1 MQVVILA
8 AGRGARLDLLTRDR
22 SKAML
27 PVLGLPIVERIML
40 DLAAHGV
47 EEFVV
52 VIGRGD
58 RQIVRHFQDRSELG
72 SRVRLVTQ
80 DRPSGMAD
88 ALACAAPLISG
99 DFVLS
104 ACDNLVPRAD
114 IGRLIEL
121 WDSGSSL
128 DALLAVMPVPPDMTG
143 RSGIVELDGDR
154 VTRIVEKPAPGEAP
168 SNVASLPLYCFSQSF
183 LDFLPGVSVSKRG
196 ERELQDA
203 VQAMIE
209 RGGRVGGL
217 PVDRRLTLTD
227 PVDLLAINMHYLAA
241 SGRGEF
247 PSPEAAGPGTRLV
260 PPVWVGGGTSI
271 GRDCVIG
278 PNVYVEGPCRI
289 GDGATVRDA
298 VVLRGSTVAGGR
310 VVDRQLVL
318 GESVVAE
325 LPGR

>member
-1 MQVVILA
+1 
-8 AGRGARLDLLTRDR
+8 
-22 SKAML
+22 
-27 PVLGLPIVERIML
+27 ML

-58 RQIVRHFQDRSELG
+58 REIVPYFQDRSDLG
-72 SRVRLVTQ
+72 ASVRLVTQ
-80 DRPSGMAD
+80 DRPTGMAD
-88 ALACAAPLISG
+88 ALAFAAPLISG

-121 WDSGSSL
+121 WHRASSL
-128 DALLAVMPVPPDMTG
+128 DALLAVMPVPPDVTG
-143 RSGIVELDGDR
+143 RSGIVELDDDR

-168 SNVASLPLYCFSQSF
+168 SNVASLPLYCFARSF
-183 LDFLPGVSVSKRG
+183 LDYLAAVPVSKRG

-203 VQAMIE
+203 VQALIE
-209 RGGRVGGL
+209 RGGRVRGL
-217 PVDRRLTLTD
+217 PVERRLTLTD
-227 PVDLLAINMHYLAA
+227 PVDLLAINMHYLA
-241 SGRGEF
+241 SLGLDEC

-260 PPVWVGGGTSI
+260 PPVWVGGGASI

-325 LPGR
+325 LPGH

>member
-1 MQVVILA
+1 
-8 AGRGARLDLLTRDR
+8 
-22 SKAML
+22 
-27 PVLGLPIVERIML
+27 ML

-47 EEFVV
+47 DEFVV

-58 RQIVRHFQDRSELG
+58 REIVRFFRDRSEPG
-72 SRVRLVTQ
+72 PRVRLVTQ

-114 IGRLIEL
+114 IGRLLGL
-121 WDSGSSL
+121 WHSESSL
-128 DALLAVMPVPPDMTG
+128 DALLAVMPVPPDKVS

-154 VTRIVEKPAPGEAP
+154 VTRIVEKPGPGEAP
-168 SNVASLPLYCFSQSF
+168 SSVASLPLYCFSRPF
-183 LDFLPGVSVSKRG
+183 LDYLPAVPVSKRG

-209 RGGRVGGL
+209 RGGRVRGL
-217 PVDRRLTLTD
+217 QVDRRLTLTD
-227 PVDLLAINMHYLAA
+227 PADLLTINLRYLAA
-241 SGRGEF
+241 SGRGRA
-247 PSPEAAGPGTRLV
+247 PSPVAAGPGTRLV
-260 PPVWVGGGTSI
+260 SPLWVGDNVSI
-271 GRDCVIG
+271 GADCVIG

-289 GDGATVRDA
+289 GDGATVRDS
-298 VVLRGSTVAGGR
+298 VVLRGSSVAGGQ

-318 GESVVAE
+318 GSSVVAE
-325 LPGR
+325 L